1 MEKVKERFIFCSQA
15 VLSSDMCEYLV
26 LSSAGHRWSFCRTD
40 SRGQN
45 IFLLGAEF
53 NFPPCQC
60 HQGHNGLLTDYDSVG
75 KSHVMSWINLVVD
88 SFQFVPKKCGNQS
101 AFCEL
106 YVSQS
111 EEGSRLGDDLG
122 CASSGWW
129 ARARRWQPLT
139 RQAALNFTTAD
150 CSANGSVPVVSRWAC
165 CESALFIFAKVS
177 QLSLVN
183 ELGKDDDTEKVQ
195 IWCRRKSPDKMTCWE
210 VANWTEL
217 LYWGCLKLVSWLLK
231 RSKKPRRRKNALEG
245 RWEGHKQDVGCWTFT
260 CSAK

>member
-1 MEKVKERFIFCSQA
+1 MINTCPLPGR
-15 VLSSDMCEYLV
+15 LV
-26 LSSAGHRWSFCRTD
+26 FWYVWISCLVFCRPPI
-40 SRGQN
+40 
-45 IFLLGAEF
+45 IFLPDRQPWAKYLPGWRWIQ
-53 NFPPCQC
+53 FPTLSMSPRTWWLAHWLWLYWQM
-60 HQGHNGLLTDYDSVG
+60 
-75 KSHVMSWINLVVD
+75 VMSWINLVVD

-150 CSANGSVPVVSRWAC
+150 CSANGSVPVVSRWA
-165 CESALFIFAKVS
+165 AMRVS
-177 QLSLVN
+177 TVYICKSFSIVSSQN

-217 LYWGCLKLVSWLLK
+217 LYWGCLKLVSRLLK

-245 RWEGHKQDVGCWTFT
+245 RWERDEQDVGCWTFT